1 MATILLV
8 EDHDDLRTAIRLRL
22 AANHHRVL
30 EAADGEE
37 ALQRW
42 KSVTLDLII
51 TDFQMPRMDGLEVIK
66 VVSAQ
71 QPELPIILM
80 SGGLENELLLYILQ
94 FFPSVRYLPKEYIST
109 HLRKYVSELLITRS
123 GASK

>member
-8 EDHDDLRTAIRLRL
+8 EDHAGLRTAIRLRL
-22 AANHHRVL
+22 EANHHRVL

-42 KSVTLDLII
+42 KSATPDLII

-66 VVSAQ
+66 AVSAQ
-71 QPELPIILM
+71 QPDLPIILM

-94 FFPSVRYLPKEYIST
+94 FFPSVRYLPKEYASS
-109 HLRKYVSELLITRS
+109 HLRKYVSELLITRND
-123 GASK
+123 ASK